1 MERLF
6 EADVLNPG
14 LIFSGLR
21 GEIIDYVISSYM
33 VNMSIIRLYYW
44 HPAIQIHCNRCYQAI
59 RDDIKYV
66 HIHELTDPGIYHAKF
81 ILITTTEM
89 LRFIVTT
96 ANMTN
101 QMIQNCRNDYY
112 IVEIPRCTLSSNT
125 LFLQN
130 LQLFFTTYDIKLK
143 SPLQMYDWKGL
154 NAKLLISI
162 PKVID
167 HRDCFLQINKKYL
180 KIKHKGKGIIMSS
193 SGMLGFNIKPLLKLQ
208 TCTFQYVENHKLRE
222 DMNWLL
228 YDLEHNINNKTNK
241 PNYELETVETKP
253 FHFKRYDLWYDKDN
267 KHIMII
273 TSANLTKQAWGS
285 QKSHCDNAELGI
297 VWNFKL

>member
-101 QMIQNCRNDYY
+101 QMIQNCRND
-112 IVEIPRCTLSSNT
+112 
-125 LFLQN
+125 N
-130 LQLFFTTYDIKLK
+130 L
-143 SPLQMYDWKGL
+143 
-154 NAKLLISI
+154 
-162 PKVID
+162 
-167 HRDCFLQINKKYL
+167 H
-180 KIKHKGKGIIMSS
+180 
-193 SGMLGFNIKPLLKLQ
+193 
-208 TCTFQYVENHKLRE
+208 
-222 DMNWLL
+222 
-228 YDLEHNINNKTNK
+228 
-241 PNYELETVETKP
+241 
-253 FHFKRYDLWYDKDN
+253 
-267 KHIMII
+267 
-273 TSANLTKQAWGS
+273 
-285 QKSHCDNAELGI
+285 LGI
-297 VWNFKL
+297 STI